1 MGSRRLDLRSR
12 FETFDHSVDRLQQ
25 AAFGPSPSLYRLI
38 SLCGW
43 RPFFDDRLHTDV
55 VCRRRPSTIDKAA
68 GIRIHETSDGITIEV
83 ALSSV
88 KEESLHVA
96 ITGKMVIIRGERIVT
111 AQTRPHD
118 IGRRENTLFRHTIQ
132 LPATVNG
139 GGFRAQ
145 LVNDT
150 VKIKFGKRR

>member
-1 MGSRRLDLRSR
+1 
-12 FETFDHSVDRLQQ
+12 V
-25 AAFGPSPSLYRLI
+25 
-38 SLCGW
+38 
-43 RPFFDDRLHTDV
+43 
-55 VCRRRPSTIDKAA
+55 TIDNAA
-68 GIRIHETSDGITIEV
+68 GIRIQETNDGITIEV

-111 AQTRPHD
+111 AQTRSHG
-118 IGRRENTLFRHTIQ
+118 IGRRGNALFRRTIQ

-150 VKIKFGKRR
+150 VKINFVKRQCDDENHC